1 MSYNDDIAT
10 DALYLIR
17 VRGALDERWSDW
29 FGGVEMASEQAIDGS
44 PTTLLTGTLDHAAL
58 HGVLDRLRDLNLILI
73 SVSRLEQGPG
83 QGCVRIKGKLL
94 EGMEKGGLSM

>member
-1 MSYNDDIAT
+1 MSYDDDIAT
-10 DALYLIR
+10 EALYLIR

-58 HGVLDRLRDLNLILI
+58 HGVLDRLRDLNVTLI
-73 SVSRLEQGPG
+73 SVTRLDPVEG
-83 QGCVRIKGKLL
+83 QGGR
-94 EGMEKGGLSM
+94 